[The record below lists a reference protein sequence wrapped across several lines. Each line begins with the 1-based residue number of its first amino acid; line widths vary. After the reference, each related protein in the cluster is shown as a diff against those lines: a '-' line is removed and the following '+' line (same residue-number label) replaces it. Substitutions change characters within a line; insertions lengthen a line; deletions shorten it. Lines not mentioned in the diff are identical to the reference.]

1 MSSTSGKVFYDTTK
15 HLLDVYD
22 KEARKMAFSASSK
35 DEFET
40 WKAALREKFREISG
54 MSRMETCALMPH
66 SLEKTAMDG
75 YTREKIIIQTEPD
88 VWMPFYVLMPD
99 SPTGKCVIAAH
110 GHESDGKN
118 AVAGCSDFSV
128 PEIAEK
134 HKRLNYAYGV
144 DFVKRGFIVFCP
156 DARGFGER
164 REWAL
169 HDTVGVDTLKSSCNQ
184 LNRMAI
190 CLGLSLGGMW
200 AWDLQRLVD
209 YIETRPDCNMDKLG
223 CVGLSGGGY
232 QTLMLTALDD
242 RIKCAVSSGYFYGI
256 RDALLKLSDN
266 CDCNYIP
273 NLWKVLDM
281 GDLAAIIAPR
291 PFLVET
297 GTEDPL
303 NGERGIDNVSEQL
316 DIARAAYR
324 LFDAENLLEWFVFEG
339 AHIWHGKKTCDFVE
353 SHLTEG

>member
-1 MSSTSGKVFYDTTK
+1 MSLENEKVFYDSTK

-22 KEARKMAFSASSK
+22 RESRTMRFDAASK

-40 WKAALREKFREISG
+40 WKIALRNKFREISG
-54 MSRMETCALMPH
+54 MSRMETCELLPQI
-66 SLEKTAMDG
+66 LEKTKMEG

-88 VWMPFYVLMPD
+88 VWMPVYVLIPE
-99 SPTGKCVIAAH
+99 SPGGKCVIAAH
-110 GHESDGKN
+110 GHASGGKYC
-118 AVAGCSDFSV
+118 VAGCYDIPAV
-128 PEIAEK
+128 KEQVEK
-134 HKRLNYAYGV
+134 LNYAYGV

-164 REWAL
+164 REWTLQNATGKEAL
-169 HDTVGVDTLKSSCNQ
+169 DSTCNQ

-200 AWDLQRLVD
+200 AWDLERLVD
-209 YIETRPDCNMDKLG
+209 YIETRSDCDMNRLG

-256 RDALLKLSDN
+256 RDALLKLSNN

-273 NLWKVLDM
+273 NLWRILDM
-281 GDLAAIIAPR
+281 GDLGALIAPR
-291 PFLVET
+291 PLLIET
-297 GTEDPL
+297 GTEDDL
-303 NGERGIDNVSEQL
+303 NGERGIANVSEQL
-316 DIARAAYR
+316 DITRAAYR
-324 LFDAENLLEWFVFEG
+324 LFDAEDMLEWFVFEG
-339 AHIWHGKKTCDFVE
+339 GHVWNGEKTYDFVE
-353 SHLTEG
+353 RHLVEG